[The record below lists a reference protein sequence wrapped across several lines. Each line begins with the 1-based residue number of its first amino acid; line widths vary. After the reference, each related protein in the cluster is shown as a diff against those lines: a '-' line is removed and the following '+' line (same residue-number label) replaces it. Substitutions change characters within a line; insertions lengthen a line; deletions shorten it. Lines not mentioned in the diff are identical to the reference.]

1 MPGSLRT
8 PATFILVWL
17 VTGGGA
23 VAGSILG
30 AALGKPTLFV
40 GAVLGGL
47 LGSVFSVWIVKHLG
61 WLSSREHRLATL
73 GSMIGFFVAAPIA
86 GLNLDGP
93 VIPVLATALAGIG
106 AVIGAKLAPYR

>member
-8 PATFILVWL
+8 PAVFIMVWL

-30 AALGKPTLFV
+30 AALGKATLFV

-47 LGSVFSVWIVKHLG
+47 LGSVLSVWIVKYLG
-61 WLSSREHRLATL
+61 WLTSREHRLATL
-73 GSMIGFFVAAPIA
+73 GAVLGFLVAAPIA

-93 VIPVLATALAGIG
+93 VVPVLATALAGVG